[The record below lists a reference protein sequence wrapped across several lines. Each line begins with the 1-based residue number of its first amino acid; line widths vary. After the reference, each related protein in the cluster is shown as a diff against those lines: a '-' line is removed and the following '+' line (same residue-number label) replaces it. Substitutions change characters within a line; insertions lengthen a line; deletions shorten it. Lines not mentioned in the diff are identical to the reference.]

1 MNIKQLYRNYIPLN
15 FTYKN
20 SLRRIIISFIK
31 KENTTH
37 LYFNIKF
44 LCIDKFTPEK
54 WKRQASIISK
64 ISDLARTMKPVEP
77 YIADSNRGT
86 WIHRSLFDEFGDWLG
101 KINQKQNEDDTLLG
115 FGTYVKNNI
124 DTIYSNYKINSDP
137 HFYIGNGFHIRSNKE
152 NSFICL
158 TDMIDVH
165 DRDIRTWVKTEKYR
179 KYKDKNPLHY
189 LSGNSIFDELNMR
202 ITYGHPNLALIL
214 LDWLYK
220 EEDRDEDYNGIKNFI
235 LSHLSDE
242 ERIVEEKKDPI
253 EEFSKL
259 SVKNMK
265 AMCKDASTSNY
276 SKLSREELITL
287 YTEHHNKENGIQ
299 EVKTQSS
306 EENEDISDEE
316 EFEEKF
322 PPVKKEPEIIENIV
336 AEKFPLVERETEII
350 EDIFA
355 EKVEM
360 YRDMKLTSINPVD
373 KLNIANL
380 CLEDFKESRKTPD
393 NKISIY
399 DAIVEFKKLSGKKC
413 EPNTAIKIFERL
425 ENDRMTNCHSMDL
438 YKFPKSNGRKGQ
450 AIPVCTFSELL
461 PILSQLPG
469 EEAKILRKEQA
480 EITTRAIAGD
490 RDLRKFV
497 EKREITVSPE
507 TNQLLMTG
515 LEQRP
520 YTIEDVY
527 ALYDTVKN
535 DPQYMISV
543 DLSQYFYKDT
553 LYIGMFMPSREYLT
567 ENINNVELQ
576 GRIMLKFGVSS
587 EVISRSGNHI
597 NNEVFT
603 GYTVLKVF
611 EYHNSFGKSS
621 GEDRLKM
628 ILTNMNLRLNYYN
641 KKEVFVATLDELKI
655 VLENMSKH
663 NEMMNN
669 AFIKPF
675 KEEVEIEKLKLE
687 NNKQIELEKIKSNR
701 EIELEKIKIQTF
713 TSMFERGTIT
723 FEQLKEITRQTL

>member
-287 YTEHHNKENGIQ
+287 YTEHHNKKNGIQ

-306 EENEDISDEE
+306 EGDEGISDEE

-322 PPVKKEPEIIENIV
+322 PPVEKEPEVIEGIVVVNAKTNIN
-336 AEKFPLVERETEII
+336 T
-350 EDIFA
+350 
-355 EKVEM
+355 
-360 YRDMKLTSINPVD
+360 KLTSTNPVD
-373 KLNIANL
+373 KLNISNL
-380 CLEDFKESRKTPD
+380 SEKDFEGCRITPDNKISVYDAISKITGCSLDAARITYGRMSNNEARTNCSGFKNHKFKGQGQKPTPVCTFSELMSIMSQLPGKEAKILRKEQAETCNLVLEGKEDEITTIIEARHPKNDVKLVNERNNSVNPVNKLNVSNLTEENFEGCRITPD

-399 DAIVEFKKLSGKKC
+399 DAI
-413 EPNTAIKIFERL
+413 KIFKGCSDDDAKQSYKRIF
-425 ENDRMTNCHSMDL
+425 DMMTNLSPPQKH
-438 YKFPKSNGRKGQ
+438 KFKGQ
-450 AIPVCTFSELL
+450 GQKIRQQSISSKKIEMRS
-461 PILSQLPG
+461 ILVYYS
-469 EEAKILRKEQA
+469 K
-480 EITTRAIAGD
+480 TR
-490 RDLRKFV
+490 LYFV
-497 EKREITVSPE
+497 
-507 TNQLLMTG
+507 MT
-515 LEQRP
+515 
-520 YTIEDVY
+520 
-527 ALYDTVKN
+527 
-535 DPQYMISV
+535 
-543 DLSQYFYKDT
+543 
-553 LYIGMFMPSREYLT
+553 
-567 ENINNVELQ
+567 
-576 GRIMLKFGVSS
+576 IM
-587 EVISRSGNHI
+587 R
-597 NNEVFT
+597 
-603 GYTVLKVF
+603 
-611 EYHNSFGKSS
+611 
-621 GEDRLKM
+621 
-628 ILTNMNLRLNYYN
+628 
-641 KKEVFVATLDELKI
+641 
-655 VLENMSKH
+655 
-663 NEMMNN
+663 
-669 AFIKPF
+669 
-675 KEEVEIEKLKLE
+675 
-687 NNKQIELEKIKSNR
+687 
-701 EIELEKIKIQTF
+701 
-713 TSMFERGTIT
+713 
-723 FEQLKEITRQTL
+723 